1 MTTKEYIDS
10 GILEQYV
17 FGIATPA
24 ECREVE
30 KMAAGD
36 PLLRREINEISETLE
51 QYAVSKAIQPNP
63 IIRPFLL
70 ATINYSERIKNGE
83 TASIAPLLN
92 QHSKPED
99 YSTWLNRD
107 DMAINN
113 VDDLSAKIISYTT
126 EVITAIVWI
135 KKYAPQE
142 VHDKEYERFL
152 IIEGTCDIIVEEDI
166 HHLVAGNYFEIPL
179 HKKHMVKVTSYT
191 HCKVILQRVA
201 A

>member
-1 MTTKEYIDS
+1 MTTKEYINS

-17 FGIATPA
+17 SGIATAA
-24 ECREVE
+24 ECREVG

-36 PLLRREINEISETLE
+36 PLIRREIDEISEIME
-51 QYAVSKAIQPNP
+51 NYAVSKAIQPNP

-83 TASIAPLLN
+83 PFSAAPLLN
-92 QHSKPED
+92 QHSKPQD
-99 YSTWLNRD
+99 YSIWLNRD
-107 DMAINN
+107 DMGINDA
-113 VDDLSAKIISYTT
+113 DDLSAKIISYTK
-126 EVITAIVWI
+126 EVITAILWI

-152 IIEGTCDIIVEEDI
+152 IIEGACDIIVEDEI
-166 HHLVAGNYFEIPL
+166 HHLVAGDYFEIPL
-179 HKKHMVKVTSYT
+179 HKKHVVKVTSFT
-191 HCKVILQRVA
+191 PCKVILQRVA